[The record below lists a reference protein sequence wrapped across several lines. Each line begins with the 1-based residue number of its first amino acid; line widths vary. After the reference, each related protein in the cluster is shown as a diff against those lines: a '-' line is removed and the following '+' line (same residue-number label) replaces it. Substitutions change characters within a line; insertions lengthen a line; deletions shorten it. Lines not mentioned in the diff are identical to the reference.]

1 LHELLNDKSFV
12 RFWFSKIAANT
23 AAQMLMVALAWQ
35 MYDLTGSAWD
45 LGLVG
50 LYQFFPALVL
60 TLWAGHVADRLPRE
74 KIVTVCWFIQ
84 SLVVLVIFLA
94 IHQNALTRSF
104 LLGVSLVLGVVR
116 AFQNPAQQALLPSL
130 VKSHVLT
137 RAMAL
142 NSMGYQTSV
151 VAGPALGGLLY
162 ALHAQSVYGVCWVLF
177 TLSSFWF
184 LGIKT
189 QAQKRVE
196 QVATLESVLAGVVYV
211 WRKKI
216 ILGSISLDLFAV
228 LLGGAT
234 ALLPIYAKDIF
245 HTGPWGLGVLRA
257 APALGAIAASLVLAR
272 WPLRHR
278 VGKKLLISVGVF
290 GLSIMAFAISK
301 LFWLSFLAL
310 MISGMAD
317 MVSVVIR
324 HTLVQIDT
332 PAEMRGRVSAVNM
345 VFVGASNQLGEF
357 ESGATAAWFGPV
369 GAAFLG
375 GMGTLVVALTWA
387 YLFKDLFKRDQ
398 MSAPQAL

>member
-1 LHELLNDKSFV
+1 
-12 RFWFSKIAANT
+12 
-23 AAQMLMVALAWQ
+23 MVALAWQ

-50 LYQFFPALVL
+50 LYQFCPALVL

-74 KIVTVCWFIQ
+74 KIVTVCWAIQ
-84 SLVVLVIFLA
+84 SLVVLVIILA
-94 IHQNALTRSF
+94 ITQNALSRSF

-130 VKSHVLT
+130 VENRVLT

-142 NSMGYQTSV
+142 NSMGYQASV
-151 VAGPALGGLLY
+151 VAGPALGGVLY
-162 ALHAQSVYGVCWVLF
+162 AVHANAVYGLCLF
-177 TLSSFWF
+177 LYAISSFWF
-184 LGIKT
+184 SGLKT
-189 QAQKRVE
+189 HPIAREEKA
-196 QVATLESVLAGVVYV
+196 ATLESVLAGVVFV
-211 WRKKI
+211 WREKM

-257 APALGAIAASLVLAR
+257 APAFGAIAVSLFLAR
-272 WPLRHR
+272 WPLRKQ
-278 VGKKLLISVGVF
+278 VGMKLLVSVGVF
-290 GLSIMAFAISK
+290 GVSIMVFAFSEI
-301 LFWLSFLAL
+301 FWLSFLAL
-310 MISGMAD
+310 MISGAAD

-332 PAEMRGRVSAVNM
+332 PADMRGRVSAVNM

-357 ESGATAAWFGPV
+357 ESGATAAWFGPMW
-369 GAAFLG
+369 AAFIG
-375 GMGTLVVALTWA
+375 GLGTLVVALSWA
-387 YLFKDLFKRDQ
+387 YLFKDLAQRDEMTDSPKRSSSSST
-398 MSAPQAL
+398 SA

>member
-1 LHELLNDKSFV
+1 
-12 RFWFSKIAANT
+12 
-23 AAQMLMVALAWQ
+23 MVALAWQ
-35 MYDLTGSAWD
+35 MYDLTASAWD

-50 LYQFFPALVL
+50 LYQFCPALVL

-74 KIVTVCWFIQ
+74 KIVTVCWAIQ
-84 SLVVLVIFLA
+84 SLVVLVIILA
-94 IHQNALTRSF
+94 ITQNALSRSF

-130 VKSHVLT
+130 VENRVLT

-142 NSMGYQTSV
+142 NSMGYQASV
-151 VAGPALGGLLY
+151 VAGPAIGGVLY
-162 ALHAQSVYGVCWVLF
+162 AVHANAVYGLCLC
-177 TLSSFWF
+177 LYAISSFWF
-184 LGIKT
+184 SGLKT
-189 QAQKRVE
+189 HPVAREEKA
-196 QVATLESVLAGVVYV
+196 ATLESVLAGVVFV
-211 WRKKI
+211 WREKM

-257 APALGAIAASLVLAR
+257 APAFGAIAVSLFLAR
-272 WPLRHR
+272 WPLRKQ
-278 VGKKLLISVGVF
+278 VGMKLLASVGVF
-290 GLSIMAFAISK
+290 GVSIMVFAFSEI
-301 LFWLSFLAL
+301 FWLSFLAL
-310 MISGMAD
+310 MISGAAD

-332 PAEMRGRVSAVNM
+332 PADMRGRVSAVNM

-369 GAAFLG
+369 WAAFIG
-375 GMGTLVVALTWA
+375 GLGTLVVALSWA
-387 YLFKDLFKRDQ
+387 YLFKDLAKRDE
-398 MSAPQAL
+398 MTDSPERTASNSTSASTSA

>member
-1 LHELLNDKSFV
+1 M
-12 RFWFSKIAANT
+12 RFWWSKIAAST

-50 LYQFFPALVL
+50 LYQFCPALVL

-74 KIVTVCWFIQ
+74 KIVMVCWAVQ
-84 SLVVLVIFLA
+84 SLVVFVILLVMS
-94 IHQNALTRSF
+94 QNAVSRPF

-116 AFQNPAQQALLPSL
+116 AFQNPAQQALLPTL
-130 VKSHVLT
+130 VETHVLP

-142 NSMGYQTSV
+142 SSMGYQASV
-151 VAGPALGGLLY
+151 VAGPALGGVLYAVHANAVYGLCLLLY
-162 ALHAQSVYGVCWVLF
+162 A
-177 TLSSFWF
+177 LSSFWF
-184 LGIKT
+184 MGLTTKPVH
-189 QAQKRVE
+189 RE
-196 QVATLESVLAGVVYV
+196 EEVATVRSVLAGVVYV
-211 WRKKI
+211 WREKI
-216 ILGSISLDLFAV
+216 ILGSVSLDLFAV

-257 APALGAIAASLVLAR
+257 APAFGAIGVSLLLTR
-272 WPLRHR
+272 WPLQRN
-278 VGKKLLISVGVF
+278 VGAKLLVSVGVF
-290 GLSIMAFAISK
+290 GLSIMVFAVSK
-301 LFWLSFLAL
+301 VFLLSFLAL
-310 MISGMAD
+310 MISGAAD

-332 PAEMRGRVSAVNM
+332 PPDMRGRVSAVNM

-369 GAAFLG
+369 AAAFIG
-375 GMGTLVVALTWA
+375 GLGTLMVAVSWA
-387 YLFKDLFKRDQ
+387 YLFKPLLKRDQ
-398 MSAPQAL
+398 MTDTPTPNST